1 MPQICYTDYMEN
13 FEITDRKNFMNA
25 LLMTD
30 AYDMFLLK
38 EAVIRTGNTITV
50 DGAENK
56 EFYGNDRDLTEL
68 ESPYDY
74 APWQKMRPLI
84 TSLIK
89 GKHTPLMMHIVLYLN
104 PELADNI
111 LSGAGRAV
119 DYLILNIRYAEGALN
134 MTTGVAYRE
143 FTLDKDADRSWD
155 EYVSRKLVP

>member
-13 FEITDRKNFMNA
+13 FEINDHKGFMNA

-56 EFYGNDRDLTEL
+56 EFYGNDRDMAAL

-74 APWQKMRPLI
+74 APWQKLRPLI
-84 TSLIK
+84 TGLIK

-111 LSGAGRAV
+111 LSGAGKEV
-119 DYLILNIRYAEGALN
+119 DYLILNIRFGDGSLKL
-134 MTTGVAYRE
+134 TTGVAYKE
-143 FTLDKDADRSWD
+143 FTLDKDADRLWD
-155 EYVSRKLVP
+155 QYVAHKLLP